1 MRKLILEAINIYK
14 SFDKT
19 HVLKGI
25 NLKLFK
31 GDFALIYGVSG
42 SGKSTLLH
50 ILGGLENPDKGKVFI
65 EEEDITSLDE
75 DKKAALRREYLG
87 FIFQFHYLIEEL
99 TVIENV
105 MLPAIIR
112 GLEEDKAYR
121 EAQKILEEVN
131 LFGKFFNY
139 PSELSGGEKQR
150 VAIARALINKPK
162 IILAD
167 EPTGQLDS
175 KNAWNIFNLLKLFNK
190 KYNITFLIATHDE
203 TFKKF
208 ASKIFYIKDGV
219 ISYV

>member
-1 MRKLILEAINIYK
+1 MTNLILEAINIHK
-14 SFDKT
+14 FFDKT
-19 HVLKGI
+19 HGLKGI

-50 ILGGLENPDKGKVFI
+50 ILGGLEKPDKGKIFI
-65 EEEDITSLDE
+65 EGEDITNLDE

-105 MLPAIIR
+105 MLPALIR
-112 GLEEDKAYR
+112 GLEENKAYK

-139 PSELSGGEKQR
+139 PNELSGGERQR

-175 KNAWNIFNLLKLFNK
+175 KNAWNIFKLLKLFNK

-208 ASKIFYIKDGV
+208 SSKIFYIKDGV

>member
-1 MRKLILEAINIYK
+1 MGNLILEAVSIHK
-14 SFDKT
+14 FFDKT

-50 ILGGLENPDKGKVFI
+50 ILGGLESPDKGKVFI
-65 EEEDITSLDE
+65 EGEDITNLDE
-75 DKKAALRREYLG
+75 DKKAALRREYIG

-112 GLEEDKAYR
+112 GLKEDIAYI
-121 EAQKILEEVN
+121 EAKKILEEVN
-131 LFGKFFNY
+131 LVGKFFNY
-139 PSELSGGEKQR
+139 PNQLSGGEKQR
-150 VAIARALINKPK
+150 VAVARALINKPK

-167 EPTGQLDS
+167 EPTAQLDS
-175 KNAWNIFNLLKLFNK
+175 KNAWNIFNLLKVFNR

-203 TFKKF
+203 RFRMF
-208 ASKIFYIKDGV
+208 SNKIFYIKDGV
-219 ISYV
+219 IDYV

>member
-1 MRKLILEAINIYK
+1 MKNLILEAINIHK
-14 SFDKT
+14 FFDKT

-25 NLKLFK
+25 NLKLFR

-50 ILGGLENPDKGKVFI
+50 ILGGLEPPDKGKVFI
-65 EEEDITSLDE
+65 EGEDITSLDE
-75 DKKAALRREYLG
+75 DKKAALRREYIG

-112 GLEEDKAYR
+112 GLKEDVAYM
-121 EAQKILEEVN
+121 EAKRILEEVN
-131 LFGKFFNY
+131 LLGKFFNY
-139 PSELSGGEKQR
+139 PNQLSGGEKQR
-150 VAIARALINKPK
+150 VAVARALINRPK

-175 KNAWNIFNLLKLFNK
+175 KNAWNIFNLLKAFNK
-190 KYNITFLIATHDE
+190 KYNTTFLIATHDE
-203 TFKKF
+203 KFKIF
-208 ASKIFYIKDGV
+208 SNKIFYIKDGV
-219 ISYV
+219 IDYV

>member
-1 MRKLILEAINIYK
+1 MLEAINIHK

-19 HVLKGI
+19 YVLKGI
-25 NLKLFK
+25 YLKLFK

-50 ILGGLENPDKGKVFI
+50 ILGGLEPPDKGKVFI
-65 EEEDITSLDE
+65 EGEDITSLDE
-75 DKKAALRREYLG
+75 DKKAALRREYIG

-112 GLEEDKAYR
+112 GLKEDIAYM
-121 EAQKILEEVN
+121 EAKKILEEVN
-131 LFGKFFNY
+131 LLGKFFNY
-139 PSELSGGEKQR
+139 PNQLSGGEKQR
-150 VAIARALINKPK
+150 VAVARALINRPK

-175 KNAWNIFNLLKLFNK
+175 KNAWNIFNLLKVFNR
-190 KYNITFLIATHDE
+190 KYSITFLIATHDE
-203 TFKKF
+203 KFKNF
-208 ASKIFYIKDGV
+208 SNKIFYIKDGV

>member
-1 MRKLILEAINIYK
+1 MTNLILEAINIHK
-14 SFDKT
+14 FFDKT

-50 ILGGLENPDKGKVFI
+50 ILGGLEKPDKGKIFI
-65 EEEDITSLDE
+65 EGEDITNLDE

-105 MLPAIIR
+105 MLPALIR
-112 GLEEDKAYR
+112 GLEENKAYK

-139 PSELSGGEKQR
+139 PNELSGGERQR

-175 KNAWNIFNLLKLFNK
+175 KNAWNIFKLLKLFNK

-208 ASKIFYIKDGV
+208 SSKIFYIKDGV